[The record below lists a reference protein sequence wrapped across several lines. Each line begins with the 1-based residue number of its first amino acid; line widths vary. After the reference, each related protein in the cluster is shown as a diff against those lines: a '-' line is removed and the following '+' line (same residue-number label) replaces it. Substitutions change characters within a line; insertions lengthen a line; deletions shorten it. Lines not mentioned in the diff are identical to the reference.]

1 MTVRRVRAVTV
12 AKKNEKV
19 KSKQYIVKGR
29 AAALPQS
36 VEKVKQRCLAFFI
49 DMWYNKYGDEMC

>member
-1 MTVRRVRAVTV
+1 MTVRRAKAVTV

-29 AAALPQS
+29 AAALPFVFLS
-36 VEKVKQRCLAFFI
+36 GYSLIKL
-49 DMWYNKYGDEMC
+49 